1 MRMCVYCQKYEMASD
16 TPPDVNTYYK
26 PHDKKANDKQSV
38 WHYFLIEMPSKKLK
52 SVNNVPKQY
61 IGAYTEP
68 AHKNPDKIR
77 TSRFGVKKVAK
88 NPDFPKWNG
97 YANTTCQ
104 VHVSRNPCYCC
115 FCILASLCKTV
126 FLGHYLWRQEAKVA
140 QGRRCCLVSVAQYRY
155 CGGRQTSTIW
165 DDVGLTCMH
174 PAEQLDQAAML
185 HQDWSAAIAAGN
197 GLKSS
202 AVGCITDWKRWQ
214 RSRNMDD
221 VSAVDDACR
230 WSIRSLVMSEWC
242 WREPGHQTEEWK
254 LKSSGKLQLYRN
266 NFVAKNLY

>member
-1 MRMCVYCQKYEMASD
+1 MCVYCQKYEMASD

-38 WHYFLIEMPSKKLK
+38 WHYFLIEMPSKKLQ

-115 FCILASLCKTV
+115 FCILASRCKAKLCSWATIFEDKKQKWLKAEDAVWSPLLSTDTA
-126 FLGHYLWRQEAKVA
+126 EAGKPP
-140 QGRRCCLVSVAQYRY
+140 L
-155 CGGRQTSTIW
+155 
-165 DDVGLTCMH
+165 
-174 PAEQLDQAAML
+174 
-185 HQDWSAAIAAGN
+185 
-197 GLKSS
+197 
-202 AVGCITDWKRWQ
+202 
-214 RSRNMDD
+214 
-221 VSAVDDACR
+221 
-230 WSIRSLVMSEWC
+230 
-242 WREPGHQTEEWK
+242 
-254 LKSSGKLQLYRN
+254 SGMM
-266 NFVAKNLY
+266 